1 MIMIKKIIK
10 EEVFIISVSY
20 YNLIKDMS
28 DISNFRI
35 NDIIIID
42 QEGASL
48 TIQLNLNFQYEEA
61 G

>member
-28 DISNFRI
+28 GRSNFRI
-35 NDIIIID
+35 NDIITKH
-42 QEGASL
+42 QEMASS
-48 TIQLNLNFQYEEA
+48 TM
-61 G
+61 